1 MCSEVKPVKNHII
14 KFFQQN
20 IGARLSE
27 RQNQWAWFVG
37 LWCAGLFGVLALGG
51 VIKLVMG
58 V

>member
-1 MCSEVKPVKNHII
+1 MKNHII
-14 KFFQQN
+14 KLFQQN

-37 LWCAGLFGVLALGG
+37 LWCAGLFSVLALGG